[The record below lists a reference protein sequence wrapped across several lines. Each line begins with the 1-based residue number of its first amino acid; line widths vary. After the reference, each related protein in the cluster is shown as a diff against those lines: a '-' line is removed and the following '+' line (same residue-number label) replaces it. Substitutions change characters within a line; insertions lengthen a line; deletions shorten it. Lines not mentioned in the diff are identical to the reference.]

1 MEDQENPTTDDPNV
15 SVSASSDGRGTIY
28 VRPPVSPEI
37 KKNIVRAGFRILSA
51 NFAPEGSIIYN
62 GQTGDPD
69 TEDAEAEAE
78 AEAEPAPAP
87 KPKAKPRVKKA

>member
-1 MEDQENPTTDDPNV
+1 MEDQENPTTHDPNV

-69 TEDAEAEAE
+69 TEEAE